1 MTLPY
6 HADLPTPKIKGKKC
20 ETLSLIEL
28 KKVERNGK
36 KAMRCPKFSVGRTFT
51 GEYGY
56 WKSHITLK
64 LE

>member
-28 KKVERNGK
+28 KKVERN
-36 KAMRCPKFSVGRTFT
+36 
-51 GEYGY
+51 E
-56 WKSHITLK
+56 
-64 LE
+64 